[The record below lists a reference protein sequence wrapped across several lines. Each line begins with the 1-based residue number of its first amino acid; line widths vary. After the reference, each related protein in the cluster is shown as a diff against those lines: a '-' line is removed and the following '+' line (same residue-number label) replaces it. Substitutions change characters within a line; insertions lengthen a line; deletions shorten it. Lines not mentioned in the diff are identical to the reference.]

1 MKYYLYQYIRRSPDL
16 EREEKFLV
24 VEKLIEETTVEKPE
38 RVVFLKNGFEE
49 TFKLVATISEEEE
62 LKEVQLRQ
70 LANQLRSIVEFKG
83 KAYYYNDYQSK
94 MGREVSAH
102 LINNNSN
109 RISSRMPQLN
119 KTGADSDWEK
129 GRTKAVVPIKTGL
142 LREEILWQ
150 GGALEEETL
159 EEKVNR
165 EVLKEMCR
173 KPIYYKK
180 KIKESLKEKSC
191 NYYYNL
197 IRAILVV
204 IVEVEEEVQIKVKE
218 RKKVGLGEKGI
229 EVVLSEN
236 WSKKEIRE
244 VFEVK
249 ESFED
254 LLKMVKLVLSW
265 F

>member
-16 EREEKFLV
+16 EREEKFQLM
-24 VEKLIEETTVEKPE
+24 EKLVEGITMEKPE

-49 TFKLVATISEEEE
+49 TYKLVATISEEEE
-62 LKEVQLRQ
+62 IKEVQLEK
-70 LANQLRSIVEFKG
+70 LANQLRSIVDFKG
-83 KAYYYNDYQSK
+83 KSYYYSDYQSK

-102 LINNNSN
+102 SINNNSN
-109 RISSRMPQLN
+109 RISSRMPQLD
-119 KTGADSDWEK
+119 KISSDVDWKK
-129 GRTKAVVPIKTGL
+129 GRTKAVVPVKSGS

-150 GGALEEETL
+150 GGASEEEAL

-165 EVLKEMCR
+165 EVLKELCG
-173 KPIYYKK
+173 KSYYYKNRIREK
-180 KIKESLKEKSC
+180 LEIKSC

-197 IRAILVV
+197 IRAILIV
-204 IVEVEEEVQIKVKE
+204 IVEVEEGVKVRAEK
-218 RKKVGLGEKGI
+218 KKVGLGEKGI
-229 EVVLSEN
+229 EVVLTEN
-236 WSKKEIRE
+236 WKKEEIRE

-254 LLKMVKLVLSW
+254 FFKVVKVVLSW